1 MTLPRF
7 RSGLLIV
14 MGLIMTL
21 TLVGCDAAESR
32 TSAIIFINNERT
44 SRGLPGISWADD
56 LAQKAQAWA
65 DHLAAVGQLG
75 HSVLTDGVAPGWTV
89 IGENVGV
96 GGDIAAVHEGFMNSP
111 RHRDAILNGQYRSVG
126 VGATQR
132 GNELW
137 VVEVFSG

>member
-1 MTLPRF
+1 MILPRF
-7 RSGLLIV
+7 RSLLLILV
-14 MGLIMTL
+14 GLTMTL

-32 TSAIIFINNERT
+32 TSAIIFINHERAD
-44 SRGLPGISWADD
+44 RGLAGISWADD
-56 LAQKAQAWA
+56 LGAKAQGWA

-96 GGDIAAVHEGFMNSP
+96 GADIAAVHDGFMRSP
-111 RHRDAILNGQYRSVG
+111 RHREAILNGQYRSVG
-126 VGATQR
+126 VGVTQR